1 MPEMDGLQATR
12 RIRALAGHACTPIVA
27 MTASAFAE
35 DRAACLA
42 AGMND
47 HIVKPVEPRVLHAT
61 LLRWLPRTQPE
72 VQPSQ
77 A

>member
-1 MPEMDGLQATR
+1 
-12 RIRALAGHACTPIVA
+12 

-47 HIVKPVEPRVLHAT
+47 HIVKPVEPRVLHTT
-61 LLRWLPRTQPE
+61 LMRWLQRSQPGAH
-72 VQPSQ
+72 PSQ